1 MTESKSLALV
11 PTSFAEGQ
19 EMAKFFSES
28 NLIPEDLRGK
38 PADVYAAMTL
48 GIERGV
54 GPMTSLKH
62 INIIGG
68 KPEID
73 AVLAHGLVLASP
85 LCEYFRLVSVDD
97 EQATYET
104 KRRGNPKRTM
114 QFTMAEAKRAKLLD
128 RGKDASNNN
137 WNKWPKRMLIATCKR
152 QLAKDVYPDVL
163 TGLAVNLNLE
173 DLSYYD
179 DGEPS
184 DEPIAD
190 AEIVNP
196 DTGETEDAD
205 LAKTT
210 ELIEKYKS
218 RIASLDILD
227 DLVKVKD
234 QELKKEPAVV
244 VDAVRQFWLDRCSV
258 VRKAAHAKEAAQTE
272 FNV

>member
-1 MTESKSLALV
+1 MTEHKSLALV

-28 NLIPEDLRGK
+28 KLIPQELRDK
-38 PADVYAAMTL
+38 PADVYAAMML
-48 GIERGV
+48 GVERGV

-62 INIIGG
+62 INIING
-68 KPEID
+68 KAEID

-85 LCEYFRLVSVDD
+85 LCEYFRLVSIDD
-97 EQATYET
+97 DQATYET
-104 KRRGNPKRTM
+104 KRRGNPIRTM
-114 QFTMAEAKRAKLLD
+114 TFTMEEAKRAKLLD
-128 RGKDASNNN
+128 RGKDKSDNN

-173 DLSYYD
+173 DLSHYD

-196 DTGETEDAD
+196 ETGEIEDSV
-205 LAKTT
+205 LAATA
-210 ELIEKYKS
+210 EVIEKYKT
-218 RIASLDILD
+218 RITALDNIED
-227 DLVKVKD
+227 MVKLKD
-234 QELKKEPAVV
+234 QELKKEAPTVV
-244 VDAVRQFWLDRCSV
+244 NAVRDHWMA
-258 VRKAAHAKEAAQTE
+258 RKTEIYKAREAQTQ
-272 FNV
+272 FSA